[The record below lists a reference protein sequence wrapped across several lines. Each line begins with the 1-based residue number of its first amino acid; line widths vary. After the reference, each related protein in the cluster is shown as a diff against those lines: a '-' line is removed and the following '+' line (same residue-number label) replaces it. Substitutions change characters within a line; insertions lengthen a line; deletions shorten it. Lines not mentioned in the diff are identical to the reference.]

1 MEPES
6 RRGTPGFET
15 ALETEYT
22 GDMTDW
28 LIFFAPGLAAGLLAG
43 WFWGRACLAVRL
55 AESNTRLE
63 AERQA
68 WEATRRL
75 MATQSEAAARAE
87 AEASERKFELLKA
100 EFRNLAE
107 KILSEKSGDLRN
119 ANKEQ
124 LDAILTP
131 LKERIGEFRKSVES
145 THAKSLEINAALR
158 EQLRLMMDSA
168 RRLGGEAD
176 NLARA
181 LKGDT
186 KLQGNWGEMILDEI
200 LAGSGLIEGRH
211 YVKQAVLTDD
221 DDRALHND
229 GDARIMRPDVTVT
242 YPDGKVVIIDSK
254 VSLSAYVDYR
264 NAEDDAA
271 RADALARHIKSVRA
285 HVDELVRKNYSAH
298 VRKAQREA
306 VDFVVMF
313 IPNEAPHQLAMLHDP
328 NLWREAFDRKV
339 LIVSPVNLMA
349 LLQLIHL
356 SWKRFD
362 QERNQ
367 QLIVDCAAQL
377 LDRLYGFYTEFD
389 EVGRKLD
396 SARDAYNLSV
406 GRLRGT
412 DGKRSVVQKAEQLKQ
427 LGVKMK
433 RAGHLPARFRSQ
445 EALETSGELM
455 EEDGEGEDGHDE

>member
-1 MEPES
+1 MAE
-6 RRGTPGFET
+6 
-15 ALETEYT
+15 
-22 GDMTDW
+22 W

-43 WFWGRACLAVRL
+43 WFWGRARLAVRL

-63 AERQA
+63 TERRA
-68 WEATRRL
+68 WEETRRL
-75 MATQSEAAARAE
+75 MEAQNEAAIRVREE
-87 AEASERKFELLKA
+87 AAGQKFELLKA
-100 EFRNLAE
+100 EFKNLAE
-107 KILSEKSGDLRN
+107 KILGEKSGDLRS

-124 LDAILTP
+124 LEAILTP
-131 LKERIGEFRKSVES
+131 LKERLGEFRKSMET
-145 THAKSLEINAALR
+145 THAKSLEINAELR

-168 RRLGGEAD
+168 RRLGGDAS

-200 LAGSGLIEGRH
+200 LTGSGLIEGRH
-211 YVKQAVLTDD
+211 YRKQTVLADD
-221 DDRALHND
+221 DGQALRHD
-229 GDARIMRPDVTVT
+229 DDARIMRPDVTVD

-254 VSLSAYVDYR
+254 VSLSAYVDYM

-271 RADALARHIKSVRA
+271 RAEALTRHLKSVRA
-285 HVDELVRKNYSAH
+285 HVDELVRRNYSGY

-313 IPNEAPHQLAMLHDP
+313 MPNEAPHQLAMLHDP
-328 NLWREAFDRKV
+328 NLWRESFERKV

-367 QLIVDCAAQL
+367 QLIVDNAAQL
-377 LDRLYGFYTEFD
+377 LDRLYGFYAEFD
-389 EVGRKLD
+389 EVGRKLE
-396 SARDAYNLSV
+396 SARDAYNVSV

-433 RAGHLPARFRSQ
+433 RALRLPARFQLAESEDEPEQ
-445 EALETSGELM
+445 ESAEP
-455 EEDGEGEDGHDE
+455 EEDRHDE